1 MRNKTMILL
10 VISCLTANNA
20 KAVDILQLRDL
31 ERDLTRAKSYTRQ
44 YKQQLDLA
52 DQQHRTAKATER
64 NLSKSLRLMKK
75 SYKAQSKAVV
85 ASSEF
90 HEYQTEEYTPEG
102 STRGGISYYGRSK

>member
-1 MRNKTMILL
+1 MKLIML
-10 VISCLTANNA
+10 VITCFTANKA
-20 KAVDILQLRDL
+20 LAVDILQLRDL
-31 ERDLTRAKSYTRQ
+31 ERDLHQAKSYTRQ

-52 DQQHRTAKATER
+52 SYQHSTARATER

-90 HEYQTEEYTPEG
+90 HEYKTEEYTPQG
-102 STRGGISYYGRSK
+102 STRGGISYYGSSK